1 MAVSKTKKVLYVA
14 KYSRIDQAKFVE
26 DSFKNLKGYG
36 LLKGCLPQIL
46 LGPFLNTLCHIA
58 RNNNKVDSVET
69 GRIVFAHLLP

>member
-1 MAVSKTKKVLYVA
+1 MWQSIQEWIKQNLWKTA
-14 KYSRIDQAKFVE
+14 
-26 DSFKNLKGYG
+26 FKNLKGYG